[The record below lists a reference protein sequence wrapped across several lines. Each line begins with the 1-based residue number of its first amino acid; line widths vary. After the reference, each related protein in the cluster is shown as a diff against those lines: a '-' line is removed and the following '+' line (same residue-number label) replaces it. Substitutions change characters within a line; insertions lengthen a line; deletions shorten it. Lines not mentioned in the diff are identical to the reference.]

1 MSKGEMV
8 AASLRDYIIENRLKP
23 GDRLPTEGELE
34 ELYGVSRVSIRAAT
48 NALSFLGI
56 VDAAPCRGLSVGK
69 ISMKRISQYLG
80 FHFAVSDYPMDE
92 LISTR
97 SVIETGGLEQLAR
110 RMAEDPNIYEQLNEI
125 NEQLRSTKSM
135 EDWIQRDMKFH
146 CSLVSSTGLNAL
158 AAFNELL
165 QIFFQHF
172 REDFPR
178 AKWNDG
184 VAEHQKIIDFL
195 RDGDSDSAAKCLKSH
210 IGSHTDRM
218 EHTSETSPS

>member
-1 MSKGEMV
+1 
-8 AASLRDYIIENRLKP
+8 
-23 GDRLPTEGELE
+23 
-34 ELYGVSRVSIRAAT
+34 
-48 NALSFLGI
+48 
-56 VDAAPCRGLSVGK
+56 
-69 ISMKRISQYLG
+69 
-80 FHFAVSDYPMDE
+80 MDE

-125 NEQLRSTKSM
+125 NAQLRSTKSM

-178 AKWNDG
+178 ADWNDG
-184 VAEHQKIIDFL
+184 VAEHQQIIDAL
-195 RDGDSDSAAKCLKSH
+195 RDGDSDCDASDCASESFCQDPLANATCDATFAGCTEADFANNDYTFYLLLSAL
-210 IGSHTDRM
+210 
-218 EHTSETSPS
+218 